1 MDHLTHD
8 QVLEII
14 GEIDAIKT
22 AEIIATG
29 ASLKEVE
36 EAAVW
41 AKGINRLGQD
51 LHRPLSGRVAE
62 IYSILT
68 SNEGYDDVD
77 RP

>member
-1 MDHLTHD
+1 MDHLTHH
-8 QVLEII
+8 QVVEII
-14 GEIDAIKT
+14 GEIDAIKA

-29 ASLKEVE
+29 ASIREVE

-41 AKGINRLGQD
+41 AKGINRLGRD

-62 IYSILT
+62 IYGILT
-68 SNEGYDDVD
+68 SNERYNDAD